1 MANGSAVKQQ
11 QNVSDLLFP
20 DLLSSELPNGSSN
33 AVPHISDDVTSSLS
47 GNTPQFPGNV
57 HNATTQN
64 VHQQTQQRPP
74 PQPTSAQPVNN
85 GHSAEQSG
93 FEAFDDPFGD
103 DGFGEFETAAPSEP
117 TQTATG
123 SHTVDLLGDLDAN
136 TTMMDTAAITED
148 VGNAEEAEPEDD
160 FATFVHSIKVEA
172 VSLFIFSAH
181 DIL

>member
-47 GNTPQFPGNV
+47 GNTPQFPG
-57 HNATTQN
+57 N

>member
-1 MANGSAVKQQ
+1 MANGSAVNVPPKQQ

-47 GNTPQFPGNV
+47 GNTPQFP
-57 HNATTQN
+57 AN

-160 FATFVHSIKVEA
+160 FATFVHSIKVER
-172 VSLFIFSAH
+172 FSAH